1 MAVVVG
7 IVSVVMK
14 VFDERIRDVSL
25 LIVVVDRLWVAVCGL
40 G

>member
-14 VFDERIRDVSL
+14 VFDERIRDVAL
-25 LIVVVDRLWVAVCGL
+25 LTVVVNRLWLVVCGL